1 MTVRKQLH
9 TVDEFEALV
18 EKDSDRLLE
27 LIHGEIVEKVPTEEH
42 GMIALK
48 VGSRILMFVEPRNL
62 GRVGVEIRH
71 HVPGDDR
78 NSRLPDVSFTSNL
91 ERPLV
96 KKGSVQGMP
105 DLAVE
110 IKSPDDKWEDL
121 LDKAEYYLQ
130 NGAQLVWLMNPENKT
145 VGVCTLDA
153 DGKFHMA
160 TVDINGTHDGGDVLP
175 GFTLAVKD
183 IFPA

>member
-1 MTVRKQLH
+1 MTIQKKLY
-9 TVDEFEALV
+9 TVDEFEAFA

-27 LIHGEIVEKVPTEEH
+27 LIHGEIVEKVPTEQH

-48 VGSRILMFVEPRNL
+48 VGSRILTFVEPRNL

-71 HVPGDDR
+71 RVPGDDR
-78 NSRLPDVSFTSNL
+78 NSRLPDVSFTSNV

-110 IKSPDDKWEDL
+110 VKSPDDKWEEL
-121 LDKAEYYLQ
+121 LEKAEYYLQ
-130 NGAQLVWLMNPENKT
+130 NGAQLVWLMNPENET

-153 DGKFHMA
+153 DGNLQVE
-160 TVDINGTHDGGDVLP
+160 TVDVSGTLDGGDVLP
-175 GFTLAVKD
+175 GFSLTVKD
-183 IFPA
+183 IFPT